1 MRKVLWISLMSAA
14 IATTG
19 ACKKR
24 EDKNYDNASKA
35 VEKAKDDVREQEKDV
50 RAEQKDVAK
59 DQQDVAKQQ
68 GELNAAKSDLDR
80 ARVDYVNATRSRL
93 AAIDTK
99 LDELHA
105 KTTDKARTSYAGLK
119 ERRDLIA
126 NRVHDIETRNA
137 DISKDFR
144 KDFDDSL
151 DKLEKDINDAL

>member
-80 ARVDYVNATRSRL
+80 ARIDYVNATRSRL

-126 NRVHDIETRNA
+126 NRVHDIETRNS